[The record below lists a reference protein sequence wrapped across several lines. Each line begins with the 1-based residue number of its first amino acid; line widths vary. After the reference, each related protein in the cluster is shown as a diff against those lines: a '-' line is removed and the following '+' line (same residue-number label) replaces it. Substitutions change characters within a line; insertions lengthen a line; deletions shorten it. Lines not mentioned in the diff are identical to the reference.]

1 MFGGRFPRK
10 VQLECC
16 TVPSQRCRVSRPF
29 STQPLL
35 HHRSHLRSPK
45 MSWMDSW
52 SRPSK
57 SQATPAPFY
66 LLPGGEATPYCHS
79 CGRVISNRRT
89 TVKAKANDTPVK
101 YCSSRCRTNKPGKL
115 DRELETTF
123 VQLLSA
129 EDGGQAEVRGKTKG
143 QGGVR
148 SKKKGKQ
155 SKGDDRI
162 LVPCSAVEDH
172 VFGPHRLSMEESE
185 PENEDVMVDTTVP
198 LPQGLPGVASA
209 GEDMDLSG
217 NKEGDS
223 SVDGHVL
230 VRMAVRSGTRI
241 RPPQSVSE
249 VNGNVGGEKGRAERI
264 QETDAMVEKRKEGQ
278 KRAKEREMTKCA
290 ARRGV
295 VFGFLVGEERRLCE
309 AVMAG
314 KAVEPSFAKGDW
326 SIRWRE

>member
-1 MFGGRFPRK
+1 
-10 VQLECC
+10 
-16 TVPSQRCRVSRPF
+16 
-29 STQPLL
+29 
-35 HHRSHLRSPK
+35 

-57 SQATPAPFY
+57 SQATPAPYY

-89 TVKAKANDTPVK
+89 TAKAKANDMPIK

-115 DRELETTF
+115 DRELEATF
-123 VQLLSA
+123 VQFLSA
-129 EDGGQAEVRGKTKG
+129 EDGDQAEARGKIKG
-143 QGGVR
+143 QGGAR
-148 SKKKGKQ
+148 PNKNGKQ
-155 SKGDDRI
+155 RKGDDRI
-162 LVPCSAVEDH
+162 LVPCSAVEEH

-185 PENEDVMVDTTVP
+185 VESEDGTAIAPTA
-198 LPQGLPGVASA
+198 LPPRHLETASP
-209 GEDMDLSG
+209 GEDMNL
-217 NKEGDS
+217 EGSLAEDKS
-223 SVDGHVL
+223 IDGHTL
-230 VRMAVRSGTRI
+230 ARLAVRSGTRI

-249 VNGNVGGEKGRAERI
+249 VNGSVGGEKGRAERM
-264 QETDAMVEKRKEGQ
+264 QETDEMVEKRKEGQ
-278 KRAKEREMTKCA
+278 KRAKQKEMTKCA

-314 KAVEPSFAKGDW
+314 KVVEPSFAKGDW